1 MASPTARSLAALRQ
15 RGCLA
20 AVVEHFNPHAR
31 IRQDLFGAF
40 DVLAIEPGQPGV
52 LFVQCCVTG
61 DITKRLAKLQTEP
74 VAERVRRGLA
84 AGNTGAVHGWALR
97 GARGKR
103 KVYELKEVS
112 VTCPRPA
119 PPARSRTRI
128 AGRRGARSHIGRRRA
143 GSSGGC
149 TGARGAARTTGR
161 NSGHEPPKRPPGPPA
176 VDAPGSAVV
185 ARGLRLLRRHATS
198 RRDVGPAPAWP
209 ASRVPGRPVRADV
222 RGDLGA
228 RPARDGRADRRILS

>member
-40 DVLAIEPGQPGV
+40 DVLAIEPGQPRV

-84 AGNTGAVHGWALR
+84 AGQRVSVPGGALR
-97 GARGKR
+97 GGPGRR
-103 KVYELKEVS
+103 KGYELKEDS
-112 VTCPRPA
+112 VTLNRPS
-119 PPARSRTRI
+119 PP
-128 AGRRGARSHIGRRRA
+128 
-143 GSSGGC
+143 
-149 TGARGAARTTGR
+149 
-161 NSGHEPPKRPPGPPA
+161 P
-176 VDAPGSAVV
+176 
-185 ARGLRLLRRHATS
+185 TS
-198 RRDVGPAPAWP
+198 
-209 ASRVPGRPVRADV
+209 
-222 RGDLGA
+222 
-228 RPARDGRADRRILS
+228 

>member
-74 VAERVRRGLA
+74 VAERVRRGVAGGKPVGVRGGGRRVLA
-84 AGNTGAVHGWALR
+84 AGNRVSVHGWALR

-112 VTCPRPA
+112 VT
-119 PPARSRTRI
+119 
-128 AGRRGARSHIGRRRA
+128 
-143 GSSGGC
+143 
-149 TGARGAARTTGR
+149 
-161 NSGHEPPKRPPGPPA
+161 
-176 VDAPGSAVV
+176 
-185 ARGLRLLRRHATS
+185 
-198 RRDVGPAPAWP
+198 
-209 ASRVPGRPVRADV
+209 
-222 RGDLGA
+222 
-228 RPARDGRADRRILS
+228 

>member
-52 LFVQCCVTG
+52 LFVQCCVTW

-74 VAERVRRGLA
+74 VAERVRRVLA
-84 AGNTGAVHGWALR
+84 AGNRVSVHGWALR

-128 AGRRGARSHIGRRRA
+128 AGRRGARSHIGRRRGA
-143 GSSGGC
+143 SSGG
-149 TGARGAARTTGR
+149 GI
-161 NSGHEPPKRPPGPPA
+161 
-176 VDAPGSAVV
+176 DAPFSEVTTRSEEHTSELQSQSNLV
-185 ARGLRLLRRHATS
+185 CRLLLEKKKTKT
-198 RRDVGPAPAWP
+198 
-209 ASRVPGRPVRADV
+209 
-222 RGDLGA
+222 
-228 RPARDGRADRRILS
+228 